1 MDKVQL
7 IIDTIKGDFTGL
19 RAFTSGKNVPLIR
32 DDPDTKKPS
41 PGTKTPS
48 PPVDEDMKEKKP
60 DNDKVKKDHPVKP
73 EK

>member
-1 MDKVQL
+1 VQL

-19 RAFTSGKNVPLIR
+19 KEFTSGKYMPSIPG
-32 DDPDTKKPS
+32 DPDTKKPS

-48 PPVDEDMKEKKP
+48 PPVDEDVKEKKP
-60 DNDKVKKDHPVKP
+60 NNDKVKKDHPVKP